1 MKLFFGTFFLSLFF
15 LAFSFGEESK
25 LENTLKPLDQL
36 RKEYLSDKAA
46 LDQINQTKDR
56 ILEKNKDQKMPNS
69 GPEWKKA
76 LEVWLPLRQ
85 KEKASYPKYL
95 NALVKAYCELPQTDK
110 KAEELKKEIE
120 TQHPDHSKN
129 SLTES
134 YYERHSLL
142 ANAIMPNLYNDD
154 LNKDRAEFFV
164 KLLKPSFN
172 TKTEDF
178 FHFFRLPV
186 EPQDWS
192 VQTAYSLA
200 NLRAGNFPTA
210 RKENKKLIKK
220 GSKFADLQKK
230 KEEKGKDSRY
240 AKRLQ
245 EFHLQRALIEVHDG
259 KEQEARKFLAK
270 ALEMSSSA
278 ELDPNVQKLVKE
290 TKRALA
296 NLKK

>member
-1 MKLFFGTFFLSLFF
+1 MKIFPGIFVFSLFF
-15 LAFSFGEESK
+15 LAFSFGETDTTQNNQIE
-25 LENTLKPLDQL
+25 LDQL
-36 RKEYLSDKAA
+36 RKEYLADKAA
-46 LDQINQTKDR
+46 LDQINETKEK

-95 NALVKAYCELPQTDK
+95 NALVKAYFELPQTDK

-120 TQHPDHSKN
+120 THHPDHSKN
-129 SLTES
+129 SLTVS

-154 LNKDRAEFFV
+154 LNKDRADFFV
-164 KLLKPSFN
+164 KLLKPNFN
-172 TKTEDF
+172 TKMEDF
-178 FHFFRLPV
+178 FHFFKLPA

-200 NLRAGNFPTA
+200 NLRAGNLSTA

-220 GSKFADLQKK
+220 ASKFADFQKK
-230 KEEKGKDSRY
+230 KEEKGQDSRY
-240 AKRLQ
+240 AKSLQ
-245 EFHLQRALIEVHDG
+245 EFHLQRALIEAHDG
-259 KEQEARKFLAK
+259 KEKEARKFLAT
-270 ALEMSSSA
+270 ALEMNSSA
-278 ELDPNVQKLVKE
+278 ALDPNSQKLVKE

-296 NLKK
+296 NLKE

>member
-1 MKLFFGTFFLSLFF
+1 MKIFLGTFFLSLLFSP
-15 LAFSFGEESK
+15 FSFGETDASPNSQKE
-25 LENTLKPLDQL
+25 LDQL
-36 RKEYLSDKAA
+36 RKEYLTDKAA

-95 NALVKAYCELPQTDK
+95 NALVKAYCKLPPTDQ
-110 KAEELKKEIE
+110 KAGELKKEIE
-120 TQHPDHSKN
+120 QQHPEHSKN
-129 SLTES
+129 SLTVS

-154 LNKDRAEFFV
+154 LNKDRAECFV

-200 NLRAGNFPTA
+200 NLRTGNLSTA

-259 KEQEARKFLAK
+259 KEKEARKFLAK
-270 ALEMSSSA
+270 ALEMNSTA
-278 ELDPNVQKLVKE
+278 ALDPNSQKLVKE
-290 TKRALA
+290 TERALA
-296 NLKK
+296 KLKK

>member
-1 MKLFFGTFFLSLFF
+1 MKIFIRILALSSFF
-15 LAFSFGEESK
+15 LAFSFGETDTSQNSQIE
-25 LENTLKPLDQL
+25 LDQL

-46 LDQINQTKDR
+46 LDRINQTKDR
-56 ILEKNKDQKMPNS
+56 ILEKNKDQKKPNS
-69 GPEWKKA
+69 GPEWEKA
-76 LEVWLPLRQ
+76 LEEWLPLRQ

-95 NALVKAYCELPQTDK
+95 DALVKAYCELPQTDK

-120 TQHPDHSKN
+120 QQHPEHSKN
-129 SLTES
+129 TLTVS

-154 LNKDRAEFFV
+154 LNKDRAECFV

-200 NLRAGNFPTA
+200 NLRTGNLSTD
-210 RKENKKLIKK
+210 RNENKKLIKK
-220 GSKFADLQKK
+220 GSKFADLQKRKKK
-230 KEEKGKDSRY
+230 KEKSQDMPRGYK
-240 AKRLQ
+240 
-245 EFHLQRALIEVHDG
+245 
-259 KEQEARKFLAK
+259 
-270 ALEMSSSA
+270 SSIY
-278 ELDPNVQKLVKE
+278 NVP
-290 TKRALA
+290 
-296 NLKK
+296 

>member
-1 MKLFFGTFFLSLFF
+1 MKIFLGTFVLSLFF
-15 LAFSFGEESK
+15 LAFSFGETDTTQNSQIE
-25 LENTLKPLDQL
+25 LDQL

-56 ILEKNKDQKMPNS
+56 ILEKNKDQKMPNTGMEKS
-69 GPEWKKA
+69 ARGMVQVIPNIERSRQS
-76 LEVWLPLRQ
+76 LLRTSPNGQ
-85 KEKASYPKYL
+85 KSWGTEKRNRTATEYF
-95 NALVKAYCELPQTDK
+95 
-110 KAEELKKEIE
+110 
-120 TQHPDHSKN
+120 
-129 SLTES
+129 LTVS

-142 ANAIMPNLYNDD
+142 ANAIMNLYNHD
-154 LNKDRAEFFV
+154 LDKERAKFFV

-178 FHFFRLPV
+178 FHFFKLPV

-200 NLRAGNFPTA
+200 NLRTGNPSTA

-240 AKRLQ
+240 AKRLL
-245 EFHLQRALIEVHDG
+245 EFHLQRALIEAHDG
-259 KEQEARKFLAK
+259 KEKEARKFLAT
-270 ALEMSSSA
+270 ALEMNSSA
-278 ELDPNVQKLVKE
+278 ELDPNIQKLERKQS
-290 TKRALA
+290 
-296 NLKK
+296 LKSND